1 MRFIPQSI
9 VAAAKKFKR
18 ESSLG
23 RPKISGFAWSGAQK
37 LALRPHVLVI
47 VGHLQY
53 RNENFRQANWGKV

>member
-1 MRFIPQSI
+1 LWRLRKSL
-9 VAAAKKFKR
+9 KS

-37 LALRPHVLVI
+37 LALRPVVLVI